1 MKIPALKRENQ
12 GFGIIS
18 IKKKE
23 TKMNQTKFFI
33 TTISITLL
41 LSFTVTA
48 ASLWAASK
56 EEIKQEKADIRKMGK
71 ETLTRLYKVQPSA
84 PKAVS
89 KSAGYAVFSNFGMKI
104 FVAGGGSGK
113 GIIFDNKTKKKTFM
127 KMVEL
132 QAGIGMGIKKFR
144 LVWVFENHKDVTEFI
159 NSGWEFGGQT
169 SAAAKLGDE
178 GGAFAGAISVSPGI
192 WLYQLTD
199 DGLALEL
206 TGKGTK
212 YYKDD
217 DLN

>member
-1 MKIPALKRENQ
+1 
-12 GFGIIS
+12 
-18 IKKKE
+18 
-23 TKMNQTKFFI
+23 MNQIKFFI
-33 TTISITLL
+33 TAIIITMLM
-41 LSFTVTA
+41 SFTITSVP
-48 ASLWAASK
+48 LWAASK
-56 EEIKQEKADIRKMGK
+56 EEIAQEKTDIRKMAK
-71 ETLTRLYKVQPSA
+71 ETLARLYKLQPSA
-84 PKAVS
+84 KKAVS

-113 GIIFDNKTKKKTFM
+113 GIVIDNKTKKETFM

-159 NSGWEFGGQT
+159 NSGWELGGQT

>member
-1 MKIPALKRENQ
+1 ML
-12 GFGIIS
+12 
-18 IKKKE
+18 
-23 TKMNQTKFFI
+23 M
-33 TTISITLL
+33 
-41 LSFTVTA
+41 SFTITSVP
-48 ASLWAASK
+48 LWAASK
-56 EEIKQEKADIRKMGK
+56 EEIAQEKTDIRKMAK
-71 ETLTRLYKVQPSA
+71 ETLARLYKLQPSA
-84 PKAVS
+84 KKAVS

-113 GIIFDNKTKKKTFM
+113 GIVIDNKTKKETFM

-159 NSGWEFGGQT
+159 NSGWELGGQT